1 MLFRFSIE
9 KNVHFINENSNIGI
23 RWPIYHG
30 GNNIFAC
37 VENMICSNPIANALE
52 LMQSYTKPSSS
63 WWRHMLTVSVTV
75 NYLEIPPR
83 GHSICS
89 RLAHLIAYSY
99 DPKYLFHLRKFY
111 IAEMQ
116 TKQIVLVFPV

>member
-1 MLFRFSIE
+1 MEI
-9 KNVHFINENSNIGI
+9 
-23 RWPIYHG
+23 PISVFG
-30 GNNIFAC
+30 GQYITEVTIFLLVLRTWFAMST
-37 VENMICSNPIANALE
+37 EDCSNPIANALE